1 LNFWTARGWNDE
13 RIARQLD
20 ITATTVAVHRK
31 HIRQKL
37 ELHNDRE
44 LVAYA
49 REWGLDEAIATDDAT
64 GGTESG
70 GRQFC

>member
-1 LNFWTARGWNDE
+1 LSAREQEVLWRVVAGWHDE
-13 RIARQLD
+13 RIAGQLD
-20 ITATTVAVHRK
+20 ITAATVAVHRK

-49 REWGLDEAIATDDAT
+49 RIWGLDKGIHA
-64 GGTESG
+64 SG
-70 GRQFC
+70 I

>member
-1 LNFWTARGWNDE
+1 MDTKC
-13 RIARQLD
+13 
-20 ITATTVAVHRK
+20 VHRK

-49 REWGLDEAIATDDAT
+49 RKWGLDQD
-64 GGTESG
+64 
-70 GRQFC
+70 